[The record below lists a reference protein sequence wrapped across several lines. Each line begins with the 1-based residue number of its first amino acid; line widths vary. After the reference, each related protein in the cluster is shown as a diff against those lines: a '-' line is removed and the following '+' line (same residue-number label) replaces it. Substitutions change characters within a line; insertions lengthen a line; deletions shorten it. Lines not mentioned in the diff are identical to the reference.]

1 RRVFDRDAFAF
12 DSIAAGCGRIEQQIN
27 EVVFEQIHLV
37 NVEEAAIG
45 AREQP
50 RLERSDA
57 FAYGALKI
65 DRAAYAI
72 LRRVQRQLDD
82 RHMRAHTRQTPLDLQ
97 TRATIRAQA

>member
-1 RRVFDRDAFAF
+1 
-12 DSIAAGCGRIEQQIN
+12 
-27 EVVFEQIHLV
+27 IHLV

-97 TRATIRAQA
+97 TRATIRAQARRIVRVAVICAAAHTRERRQEFSERAHGG